1 MRKFTLFLM
10 SLFLTVGAMAQTSI
24 NFADFDASKTYRIYN
39 KAEDKG
45 DAVWKA
51 MSYNNNSKGCLKV
64 YNAGDASLQWQF
76 VTAGENQ
83 YKIYNVEAGK
93 YLAAVGGNSGVSMV
107 DEASAVVYNVEA
119 NADGTK
125 VRFWHTDDN
134 PRNYLWNDG
143 NNNLF
148 GWKADSHEW
157 WCLEEVKVITEEE
170 IAAAREAFNVAYAT
184 AAEIIEASG
193 YVAAEDLPLQTTAE
207 NSPYFVWTNAAE
219 PSEGPIAQL
228 VDGKVEHNNF
238 FHTQWSNP
246 VPAGPHYIEVDLGEN
261 CDRAEFVIRYTTRI
275 NNNGA
280 LADFPD
286 AIEIL
291 GSNEKNGDYTTIAT
305 FNENLPQSQ
314 GQYWESTV
322 VENNGYRYLRFN
334 VTAERT
340 YWHMSEFDI
349 TIPAVL
355 NLNEEFAEL
364 VDEIVALKEVLD
376 NVADNANYGYNE
388 YVDAT
393 NALTTAIAVI
403 YAPHTLNVT
412 AAGWATLYLDFNAA
426 IPADVEAYTV
436 TEIKNGYV
444 TLTEVEGVLT
454 ANTGVLVNA
463 AQGNYTFNYAAEA
476 TANVE
481 GNLLEGTVAATEIGA
496 EAYVLSIVDG
506 NVGLYKAQMA
516 GGVWLN
522 NANKAYLPASAT
534 NGAASYSFRFG
545 EGTTGIENVEVENAS
560 NVIYDLT
567 GRQVNAV
574 ERGIY
579 IINGKKV
586 LVK

>member
-1 MRKFTLFLM
+1 M
-10 SLFLTVGAMAQTSI
+10 
-24 NFADFDASKTYRIYN
+24 
-39 KAEDKG
+39 
-45 DAVWKA
+45 
-51 MSYNNNSKGCLKV
+51 
-64 YNAGDASLQWQF
+64 
-76 VTAGENQ
+76 
-83 YKIYNVEAGK
+83 
-93 YLAAVGGNSGVSMV
+93 
-107 DEASAVVYNVEA
+107 
-119 NADGTK
+119 
-125 VRFWHTDDN
+125 
-134 PRNYLWNDG
+134 
-143 NNNLF
+143 
-148 GWKADSHEW
+148 
-157 WCLEEVKVITEEE
+157 
-170 IAAAREAFNVAYAT
+170 
-184 AAEIIEASG
+184 
-193 YVAAEDLPLQTTAE
+193 
-207 NSPYFVWTNAAE
+207 
-219 PSEGPIAQL
+219 
-228 VDGKVEHNNF
+228 
-238 FHTQWSNP
+238 
-246 VPAGPHYIEVDLGEN
+246 
-261 CDRAEFVIRYTTRI
+261 
-275 NNNGA
+275 
-280 LADFPD
+280 DFPD

-355 NLNEEFAEL
+355 DVNEEFAEL
-364 VDEIVALKEVLD
+364 VDEIVALNEVFD

-444 TLTEVEGVLT
+444 TLTEVEGVLP

-463 AQGNYTFNYAAEA
+463 AQGNYAFNYAAEA

-481 GNLLEGTVAATEIGA
+481 DNLLEGTVAATEISA

-522 NANKAYLPASAT
+522 NANKAYLPASAA

-545 EGTTGIENVEVENAS
+545 EGTTGIENVEVENA

>member
-10 SLFLTVGAMAQTSI
+10 SLFLTVGAMAQASI

-51 MSYNNNSKGCLKV
+51 MSYNGNSRGCLKV

-76 VTAGENQ
+76 VIAGENQ

-93 YLAAVGGNSGVSMV
+93 YLAAVGGNAGVSMV
-107 DEASAVVYNVEA
+107 DEASAAVYNVEA

-125 VRFWHTDDN
+125 VRFWHTDGN

-148 GWKADSHEW
+148 GWKEDSHEW
-157 WCLEEVKVITEEE
+157 WYLEEVKVITEEE

-228 VDGKVEHNNF
+228 VDGKVEHDNF
-238 FHTQWSNP
+238 FHTRWNNP
-246 VPAGPHYIEVDLGEN
+246 VPAGPHYIEVDLGED
-261 CDRAEFVIRYTTRI
+261 CDLAEFVIRYTTRI
-275 NNNGA
+275 NNGGT
-280 LADFPD
+280 LMDFPD

-291 GSNEKNGDYTTIAT
+291 GSNEKDGDYTTIAT

-444 TLTEVEGVLT
+444 TLTEVEGVLP

-545 EGTTGIENVEVENAS
+545 EGTTGIENVEVENA

>member
-1 MRKFTLFLM
+1 
-10 SLFLTVGAMAQTSI
+10 MAQTSI
-24 NFADFDASKTYRIYN
+24 NFDDFDDSKTYRIYN

-51 MSYNNNSKGCLKV
+51 MSYNGSSRGCLKA

-107 DEASAVVYNVEA
+107 DEAGAAVYNVEA

-125 VRFWHTDDN
+125 VRFWHTDDEN

-148 GWKADSHEW
+148 GWKAESHEW
-157 WCLEEVKVITEEE
+157 WYLEEVKVITEEE

-184 AAEIIEASG
+184 AAEVIEASG
-193 YVAAEDLPLQTTAE
+193 YVADAADDLPLQTTDSNAA
-207 NSPYFVWTNAAE
+207 YYIWTNAQE
-219 PSEGPIAQL
+219 SSEGPIAQL
-228 VDGKVEHNNF
+228 VDGKAEHNNF

-246 VPAGPHYIEVDLGEN
+246 VPAGPHYIEVDLGDD
-261 CDRAEFVIRYTTRI
+261 CDLAEFVIRYTTRI
-275 NNNGA
+275 NNNGT

-334 VTAERT
+334 VTAEKT
-340 YWHMSEFDI
+340 FWHMSEFDI
-349 TIPAVL
+349 TIPAVV
-355 NLNEEFAEL
+355 NVNEEFAEL
-364 VDEIVALKEVLD
+364 VDEIAALKEVFD
-376 NVADNANYGYNE
+376 NVADNDNYGYKE

-426 IPADVEAYTV
+426 IPAEVDAYTV

-444 TLTEVEGVLT
+444 ILTEVEGVLP

-496 EAYVLSIVDG
+496 KAYVLSIVDG
-506 NVGLYKAQMA
+506 NVGLYEAQMA

-522 NANKAYLPASAT
+522 NANKAYLPASAA
-534 NGAASYSFRFG
+534 NGAASYSFRF
-545 EGTTGIENVEVENAS
+545 EGATTGIENVEVENAG
-560 NVIYDLT
+560 VIYDLT
-567 GRQVNAV
+567 GRKVNAV

>member
-157 WCLEEVKVITEEE
+157 WYLEEVKVITEEE

-444 TLTEVEGVLT
+444 TLTEVEGVLP